1 MKIAII
7 ALTEQ
12 GKKTALRIIS
22 QLPEQADFY
31 CHEHTQSGT
40 QIETQTKA
48 CSFKHLRE
56 LMPLL
61 WSNYS
66 VLIFIMATGIVVRQI
81 SPYLESKAK
90 DPAVLVLDD
99 NGRFVI
105 SLLSGHLGGANAWS
119 RYLARSLE
127 ATPIITTAT
136 DGAELI
142 APDEYARRFNWKVWP
157 LTNLPK
163 INRLLL
169 DRGQLSI
176 WTDYILEENHP
187 LMLDENY
194 LFLAKDSRD
203 QADLIISAFP
213 EATEDKLYL
222 IPRSLGVGVGCRRGT
237 TSEAVLRAIS
247 QALEQVG
254 ASIQAI
260 KGLYSIDLKADELGL
275 SEAAEALRIPF
286 ETFSADSI
294 QSINEQ
300 QNLAKSEFV
309 KNKVG
314 VNGVCE
320 AASLLGTQMGVLIL
334 TKLKLKGVTVALSQQ
349 KSLSWASDPEIP
361 II

>member
-7 ALTEQ
+7 VLTEQ
-12 GKKTALRIIS
+12 GKRTALRLIA
-22 QLPEQADFY
+22 QLPEPADFY
-31 CHEHTQSGT
+31 CHEHSQP
-40 QIETQTKA
+40 QA
-48 CSFKHLRE
+48 PAFSFKHLRE

-61 WSNYS
+61 WPRYS
-66 VLIFIMATGIVVRQI
+66 VLIFIMATGIVIRQI

-105 SLLSGHLGGANAWS
+105 PLLSGHLGGANAWS

-136 DGAELI
+136 DGADLI

-157 LTNLPK
+157 LTNLPR

-169 DRGQLSI
+169 ERGQLTICS
-176 WTDYILEENHP
+176 DYTLEDNHP
-187 LMLDENY
+187 LKLDENY
-194 LFLAKDSRD
+194 LFLAEDSRD

-213 EATEDKLYL
+213 EASEDKLYL
-222 IPRSLGVGVGCRRGT
+222 IPPSLGVGVGCRRGKT
-237 TSEAVLRAIS
+237 AEAVLLAIS
-247 QALEQVG
+247 KALELAG
-254 ASIQAI
+254 ASDQAI
-260 KGLYSIDLKADELGL
+260 KGLYSIELKADELGI
-275 SEAAEALRIPF
+275 SQAAKVLKVPF
-286 ETFSADSI
+286 ITFSADSI
-294 QSINEQ
+294 QNINEQ

-334 TKLKLKGVTVALSQQ
+334 PKLKLEGVTVALSQQ
-349 KSLSWASDPEIP
+349 KSLSWESDLEIL